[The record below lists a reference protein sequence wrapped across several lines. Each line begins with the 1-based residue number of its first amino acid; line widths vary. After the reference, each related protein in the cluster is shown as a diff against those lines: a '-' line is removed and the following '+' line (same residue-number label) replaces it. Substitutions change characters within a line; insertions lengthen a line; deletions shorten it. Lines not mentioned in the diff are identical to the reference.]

1 MISFEEI
8 KQTIEDFEKRED
20 MNEEEKKKFETMM
33 LVLGVIFNCSY
44 NDKKEDSLQ

>member
-1 MISFEEI
+1 MKPEEIIDAIKEFEE
-8 KQTIEDFEKRED
+8 REN
-20 MNEEEKKKFETMM
+20 MNEDEKKKFETMM